1 MACLPSHGYI
11 VNPSVIPFSQKREVT
26 YRSISQ
32 TGENKDLVVVDAGRS
47 RRKTGDL
54 TVRFV
59 SDNRIMP
66 IIYISFGLIGKSRTK
81 FYYLFW

>member
-32 TGENKDLVVVDAGRS
+32 SGESKDLIVQDTGRS

-66 IIYISFGLIGKSRTK
+66 IIYVSFGLIGKSRTNL
-81 FYYLFW
+81 YCLFW